1 MPCSLQGSLACMKPL
16 FSRRP
21 CFRFGTS
28 AGLAS
33 RIGLSA
39 FGLRLGLD
47 NLQACLR
54 RGLSH
59 SLGFGLALSCCP
71 RLSKALAEIDASCRA
86 VSKAAWTC

>member
-1 MPCSLQGSLACMKPL
+1 MPCSLQGSIACMKPL
-16 FSRRP
+16 FCRCPRL
-21 CFRFGTS
+21 RFGTS

-54 RGLSH
+54 QGLSH
-59 SLGFGLALSCCP
+59 SLGFGLALSRCP
-71 RLSKALAEIDASCRA
+71 RLSKGLG
-86 VSKAAWTC
+86 